1 MRVYSIK
8 VNGKKYKVE
17 VMGISEVEP
26 VKVETVKASA
36 PAASTTS
43 KPAEVAAP
51 VASGS
56 GTPVV
61 SPMQG
66 TILDVKVKVGQ
77 TVKVGDTV
85 AILEAMKLENEIK
98 SQVAG
103 KVLEIK
109 VSKGQNVNSKE
120 VLILVG

>member
-43 KPAEVAAP
+43 KPAEVATP

-109 VSKGQNVNSKE
+109 VSKGQNVNSKD

>member
-26 VKVETVKASA
+26 VKVETVKAST

-109 VSKGQNVNSKE
+109 VSKGQNVNSKD

>member
-17 VMGISEVEP
+17 VMGISETEP
-26 VKVETVKASA
+26 LKVETVKAPSNNNTAPA
-36 PAASTTS
+36 PAATTESNPTSTT
-43 KPAEVAAP
+43 
-51 VASGS
+51 

-61 SPMQG
+61 CPMQG
-66 TILDVKVKVGQ
+66 TILDITVSVGKV
-77 TVKVGDTV
+77 VKVGDTV

-98 SQVAG
+98 SPVAG

-109 VSKGQNVNSKE
+109 VSKGQNVNSKD